1 MLQIGPLQDFNEKM
15 DKQRKARGKGPPAKG
30 TTAMTNGDARLE
42 QAWVFWCS
50 EGHRLGPWGDLY
62 ILVQVTL

>member
-30 TTAMTNGDARLE
+30 TIAMST
-42 QAWVFWCS
+42 W
-50 EGHRLGPWGDLY
+50 
-62 ILVQVTL
+62 